1 MDNVVTLEIDEDPQS
16 FLDWAT
22 QEIRLHAGWLV
33 GDVSRGRFGIVMP
46 LGLVIGEYRLLER
59 QLTLIVTSK
68 PFLISASDLKS
79 QLIQILRQRS
89 PAARNRA
96 TPIAEAGGY

>member
-22 QEIRLHAGWLV
+22 REIRLRAGWIV
-33 GDVSRGRFGIVMP
+33 GDVSRGRFCIVMP

-59 QLTLIVTSK
+59 QLTLMVTSK
-68 PFLISASDLKS
+68 PFLISTSDLRS
-79 QLIQILRQRS
+79 QLTQILSRRS
-89 PAARNRA
+89 AAATDRA
-96 TPIAEAGGY
+96 TPIAETGG

>member
-1 MDNVVTLEIDEDPQS
+1 MDNVVTLKIDEDPQS

-22 QEIRLHAGWLV
+22 QEIRLRAGWLV

-59 QLTLIVTSK
+59 QLTLTVTSK
-68 PFLISASDLKS
+68 PFLISASDLNS
-79 QLIQILRQRS
+79 QLIRILRQRS
-89 PAARNRA
+89 PAASNRA
-96 TPIAEAGGY
+96 TPIAEAGG